1 MYIKCFSEKQLVLPK
16 KEQINREGMLL
27 KNSSDECVL
36 IVSAQLKIWE
46 CSIG

>member
-1 MYIKCFSEKQLVLPK
+1 MFFREATGIAKK

-36 IVSAQLKIWE
+36 TVSAQLKIWE